1 MVGDRRKFLT
11 MIIALDAEEAP
22 DWAEAHGLEYTDLAS
37 FSRLPE
43 VKSEV
48 EQAIEAANAKV
59 ARVEQVK
66 KWVIVPDDWTPE
78 SGEVT
83 PSLKLK
89 RQVVLEKYSEEI
101 EALYSGV

>member
-1 MVGDRRKFLT
+1 M
-11 MIIALDAEEAP
+11 A
-22 DWAEAHGLEYTDLAS
+22 
-37 FSRLPE
+37 
-43 VKSEV
+43 
-48 EQAIEAANAKV
+48 AIEAATAKV